1 MSVVETRAKIKANI
15 WQAVA
20 QTEIDMSALSD
31 GEMDG
36 LVTAITEA
44 MLQNMDELLGETVGQ
59 EPLGDNDDEEI
70 LWEGRPYLS
79 ISVRYQI
86 TSERVRIVEGLL
98 NKERRDI
105 ELVRIQDIDHKQ
117 NITERALNMGDVY
130 IHSHDVTDPEIVLNN
145 VTDPAEV
152 HEILRRAVL
161 EARGKHN
168 MSYREEM

>member
-1 MSVVETRAKIKANI
+1 MSFAETRARIKANI

-20 QTEIDMSALSD
+20 QSGVDVSGLPE
-31 GEMDG
+31 GEMDR
-36 LVTAITEA
+36 LVTAITES
-44 MLQNMDELLGETVGQ
+44 MLQDVDDMLGQVAEQ
-59 EPLGDNDDEEI
+59 EPLGDDGDEEI
-70 LWEGRPYLS
+70 LWQGRPYLS
-79 ISVRYQI
+79 MSVRYQI

-98 NKERRDI
+98 SRERRDI

-117 NITERALNMGDVY
+117 NITERTLNMGDVH
-130 IHSHDVTDPEIVLNN
+130 IRSHDVTDPEIVLNN

-161 EARGKHN
+161 KARGKHN